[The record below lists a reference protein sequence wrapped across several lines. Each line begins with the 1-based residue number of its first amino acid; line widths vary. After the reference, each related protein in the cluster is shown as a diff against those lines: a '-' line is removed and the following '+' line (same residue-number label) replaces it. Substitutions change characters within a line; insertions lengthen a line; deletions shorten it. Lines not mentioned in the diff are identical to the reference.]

1 MCRVISILKMK
12 NGNNEHDFDSI
23 AELLRRQG
31 VFLEVLVHR
40 LAIVEATALVL
51 AEQTLPDEALQAVKE
66 LEDEILSKIH
76 KRIIAEAEGD
86 FEDS

>member
-1 MCRVISILKMK
+1 MK
-12 NGNNEHDFDSI
+12 DSDSEHDFDSI

-40 LAIVEATALVL
+40 LASVEATALVL
-51 AEQTLPDEALQAVKE
+51 ALQTLPEEALRSVKE
-66 LEDEILSKIH
+66 VEDEILSEIH
-76 KRIIAEAEGD
+76 KRIIAEADGD

>member
-1 MCRVISILKMK
+1 MK
-12 NGNNEHDFDSI
+12 NDNGEHNFDSI
-23 AELLRRQG
+23 AELLRRQN

-40 LAIVEATALVL
+40 LASVEATALVL
-51 AEQTLPDEALQAVKE
+51 AEQTLPDEALQTVKE
-66 LEDEILSKIH
+66 LEDEILSEIH